1 VTHGAVVALIVV
13 AFAIDRLHVPA
24 AAQVTLLT
32 AGPPAGPATPA
43 SEALLPAPAPPA
55 FLALSEL
62 PLLHTTVL
70 MRERQSAVNYAVLS
84 GDTLFGIAQK
94 FGISG
99 ETLIWANGLEQGA
112 DQLRIGQPVVIPPV
126 SGVYYTVR
134 KGDTVQSLAKRF
146 KVAVEAITHFA
157 GNQLQPPYDL
167 ATGSRV
173 MVPGGQQPMPVVQA
187 VVHAF
192 TGPVPAD
199 AAHGSGLFGW
209 PTSGAISQKFWSGHP
224 AVDIAGTM
232 RESVYA
238 ADGGYVAL
246 AGWSNAGYGN
256 MILIDHGNG
265 FQTLYGHLDA
275 LRVRQGQS
283 VTKGQLIGL
292 MGCTGN
298 CTGPH
303 LHFEVRKGGV
313 SRNPLGVLP

>member
-1 VTHGAVVALIVV
+1 MTHGAVIALIVA

-24 AAQVTLLT
+24 AAQVALL
-32 AGPPAGPATPA
+32 AGGPSEWPAGSAA
-43 SEALLPAPAPPA
+43 EALPPPAPPA
-55 FLALSEL
+55 FLALTEL

-70 MRERQSAVNYAVLS
+70 KRERQGAVNYAVQA
-84 GDTLFGIAQK
+84 GDTLFGIAQR

-99 ETLIWANGLEQGA
+99 ETLVWANGLEQGA

-146 KVAVEAITHFA
+146 KVTVEAITHFES
-157 GNQLQPPYDL
+157 NQLQPPYDL
-167 ATGSRV
+167 SAGARI
-173 MVPGGQQPMPVVQA
+173 MVPGGQQPLPVVQP

-192 TGPVPAD
+192 TGPVPAG

-209 PTSGAISQKFWSGHP
+209 PTSGTISQKFWSGHP
-224 AVDIAGTM
+224 AVDIAGTA
-232 RESVYA
+232 REPVYA

-275 LRVRQGQS
+275 LRVHQGQS
-283 VTKGQLIGL
+283 VTKGQMIGL